1 MFQQVWSSFT
11 HNINRVI
18 HSTSGA
24 WSISDQYI
32 RNPVVQGCIHRR
44 SKYMEIKIGKHT
56 IGPGHPTYFIADVA
70 ANHDGDL
77 ERAKLL
83 IHLAQQAG
91 ADAAKFQNFRAPKI
105 VSDYG
110 FTHMDGQFS
119 HQASWKKSVFQVYTE
134 ASIPFEW
141 TTILKEECDKV
152 GLDYF
157 SAPYDFEAIDMLD
170 PYVQMYKAG
179 SGEIDWIEA
188 LERMASKG
196 KPFFVATGASTI
208 GEVQRA
214 VHAILKI
221 NPQLVL
227 MQCNT
232 NYTASPQNY
241 DHLHLN
247 VLKTYATMFP
257 EVILGLSD
265 HTHALAPVLGAVTL
279 GARVIERHFTDN
291 NERQGPDHKFA
302 MDPAGWTRMV
312 EETRLLERAL
322 GSPDKFVAGN
332 EVDTAIVQRRCLRAA
347 RDIQAG
353 EVFTREMIDVL
364 RPATPGAIKPN
375 QIPAVLG
382 TRALQDIPF
391 GKELRWTDLGA

>member
-1 MFQQVWSSFT
+1 
-11 HNINRVI
+11 
-18 HSTSGA
+18 
-24 WSISDQYI
+24 
-32 RNPVVQGCIHRR
+32 
-44 SKYMEIKIGKHT
+44 MEIQIGSRN
-56 IGPGHPTYFIADVA
+56 IGPNHPTYFIADIA

-77 ERAKLL
+77 ERAKML
-83 IHLAQQAG
+83 IRLAKEAG

-110 FTHMDGQFS
+110 F
-119 HQASWKKSVFQVYTE
+119 QATWAGRSRTRLRWKKSVFEVYQA

-141 TTILKEECDKV
+141 TLTLKEECDEL
-152 GLDYF
+152 GIELF
-157 SAPYDFEAIDMLD
+157 LGALRFRSHRLLD
-170 PYVQMYKAG
+170 PYVLMYKAG

-188 LERMASKG
+188 LERMARKG

-214 VHAILKI
+214 VHAILTI

-232 NYTASPQNY
+232 NYTASPDNY

-257 EVILGLSD
+257 DVILGLSD

-279 GARVIERHFTDN
+279 GARVIERHFTDSN
-291 NERQGPDHKFA
+291 DREGPDHKFA
-302 MDPAGWTRMV
+302 MNPENWAKMV
-312 EETRLLERAL
+312 EETRLLERSL
-322 GSPDKFVAGN
+322 GSPDKFIAEN
-332 EVDTAIVQRRCLRAA
+332 EVQTAIVQRRCLRAA
-347 RDIQAG
+347 RDIAAG

-364 RPATPGAIKPN
+364 RPATPGAILPAE
-375 QIPAVLG
+375 IPEVIG
-382 TRALQDIPF
+382 THALHDLPM
-391 GKELRWTDLGA
+391 GKELRWTDLGE